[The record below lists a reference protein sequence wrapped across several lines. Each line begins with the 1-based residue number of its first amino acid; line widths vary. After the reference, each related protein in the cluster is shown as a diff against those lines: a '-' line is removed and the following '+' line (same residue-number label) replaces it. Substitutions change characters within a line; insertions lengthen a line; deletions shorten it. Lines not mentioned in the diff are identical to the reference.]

1 MPTRPLFLLT
11 GWLFVGLATVGVALP
26 LVPTTP
32 FLIVAAA
39 CFARSS
45 ERFHR
50 WLLANRAF
58 GPLLRAWAETRS
70 IPRRAKVLSV
80 LLIAVV
86 GTLTEVYALNA
97 PWPRALFA
105 GTLLLVV
112 AWLLSR
118 PTTEDL

>member
-1 MPTRPLFLLT
+1 MLRTLYLVT
-11 GWLFVGLATVGVALP
+11 GWMFVGLAAAGVALP

-45 ERFHR
+45 PRFHA
-50 WLLANRAF
+50 WLLGSRVF
-58 GPLLRAWAETRS
+58 GPLIRTWQESRS
-70 IPRRAKVLSV
+70 IPRRAKALAVLV
-80 LLIAVV
+80 IAVV
-86 GTLTEVYALNA
+86 GGCTAVFALHSG
-97 PWPRALFA
+97 WTRLLFGA
-105 GTLLLVV
+105 TLLAVV